1 MMERKNDLKK
11 ELELLLADIKRLNSK
26 MDVALYGGARR

>member
-1 MMERKNDLKK
+1 MNDLKK
-11 ELELLLADIKRLNSK
+11 ELELLLADIKRLNGK